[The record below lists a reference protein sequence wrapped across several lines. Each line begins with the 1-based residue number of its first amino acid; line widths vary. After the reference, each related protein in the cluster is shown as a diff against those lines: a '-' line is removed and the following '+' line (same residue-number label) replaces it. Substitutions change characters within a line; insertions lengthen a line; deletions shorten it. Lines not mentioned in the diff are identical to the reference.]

1 MECMT
6 ETMRTVRQE
15 ALGGAEVLNLTNSP
29 IPAPN
34 ATEILVK
41 THAAGVNPI
50 DWKIRE
56 YGLWLTPPFGVGW
69 DVSGTVVAVS
79 PGENRFKVGDEVF
92 GLPAFPNEAA
102 GYSEYV
108 AGPARHFARK
118 PSALDHVQAA
128 ALPMAALTAWQALVD
143 GADVQP
149 GQRVLVHAAAG
160 GVGHL
165 AVQIAKARGAYVIG
179 TASAAKHDVLRELG
193 ADEVVDYTAV
203 DFTEAVKDVDVVL
216 DLIGGEYED
225 RSLRTLRPGGTY
237 IGVINPLA
245 LDEIRAKAQAL
256 GLRGITVN
264 VAPDHAVLE
273 QVAALAEEGRLRP
286 LVAGTFPLQDV
297 REAHELS
304 QSQRATGKIVLTF

>member
-1 MECMT
+1 MT

-15 ALGGAEVLNLTNSP
+15 SLGGNEVLNLTDSP
-29 IPAPN
+29 IPTPD

-56 YGLWLTPPFGVGW
+56 FGLWLTPPFGVGW

-92 GLPAFPNEAA
+92 GLPSFPGEAA

-108 AGPARHFARK
+108 AAPARHFARK
-118 PSALDHVQAA
+118 PQSLDHVQAA
-128 ALPMAALTAWQALVD
+128 ALPMAGLTAWQALVD
-143 GADVQP
+143 GADVRP

-179 TASAAKHDVLRELG
+179 TASAAKHAVLRELG
-193 ADEVVDYTAV
+193 ADELVDYTTE
-203 DFTEAVKDVDVVL
+203 DFTEVVKDVDVVL
-216 DLIGGEYED
+216 DLIGGDYED

-245 LDEIRAKAQAL
+245 LDEIRSKAEAL

-273 QVAALAEEGRLRP
+273 ELAGLAESGRIRP
-286 LVAGTFPLQDV
+286 LIAGAFPLQDV
-297 REAHELS
+297 RKAHELS
-304 QSQRATGKIVLTF
+304 ESKHATGKIVLTV

>member
-15 ALGGAEVLNLTNSP
+15 ALGGAEVLNLTDSP

-143 GADVQP
+143 GADIQP

>member
-1 MECMT
+1 MT

>member
-1 MECMT
+1 MT

-15 ALGGAEVLNLTNSP
+15 ALGGAEVLNLTDSP

-143 GADVQP
+143 GADIQP